1 MLPCPSA
8 WHRGDRLPRPVPWP
22 KAYQSG
28 AVRTISGPQ
37 KGREMKQ
44 IISRIADRSKEV
56 LGGQRGQGYV
66 EFIISWPLYMFLGL
80 ILGIFAWW
88 WWNNLLAAT
97 AISDGVRYAA
107 VEGGTIGSG
116 YTEVWEDLAAGLGG
130 FATDYQ
136 GKYGIVRMEPLRS
149 VEGQISHSIPF
160 PWPGFSPLRVEAS
173 SFQRWERFY
182 PGPPDRWE

>member
-1 MLPCPSA
+1 
-8 WHRGDRLPRPVPWP
+8 
-22 KAYQSG
+22 
-28 AVRTISGPQ
+28 
-37 KGREMKQ
+37 MKQ